1 VKWPVTSTQD
11 EPILDE
17 ETFQQLLA
25 ASYTLQQHA
34 GRLLANEAGVNE
46 AGVNQAGA
54 DCPRTLSVRA
64 ITERVGPIQAL
75 PETRETVAHPVS
87 LIEPVLPVAQAVQK
101 QADRLVA
108 NDARTD
114 CALTLSA
121 EAKAERD
128 PNQIPLET
136 RETVTHPVSSMEPSQ
151 PLNNLQIR
159 QSVMALI
166 GEINRLLEDKKD

>member
-1 VKWPVTSTQD
+1 MKWPVTSTQD

-34 GRLLANEAGVNE
+34 VRLLANE
-46 AGVNQAGA
+46 AGA

>member
-34 GRLLANEAGVNE
+34 GRLLANEAGVN
-46 AGVNQAGA
+46 QAAA

-75 PETRETVAHPVS
+75 PETRETAAHPVS
-87 LIEPVLPVAQAVQK
+87 LMEPVLPVAQAVQK

>member
-1 VKWPVTSTQD
+1 VTSTQD

-34 GRLLANEAGVNE
+34 VRLLANE
-46 AGVNQAGA
+46 AGA